1 MPSWYT
7 MIYSSLLLVTIC
19 LFLVNFFV
27 SGTSK
32 IACSIAG
39 YSCVS
44 TAILMILGFS
54 LYNLNKVSDMS
65 HYTNIS
71 YFIHLFMVS
80 GPFILL
86 LGIIGY
92 SLYLLITYQN
102 RISDGHTS
110 NEYSTFSSISIILTL
125 IEIYVFYEAMNSKLF
140 MTTGKLPRISYSVMY
155 LIGIINVVCVMIIG
169 TILKY
174 FTTDG

>member
-7 MIYSSLLLVTIC
+7 MIYTSI
-19 LFLVNFFV
+19 LFVSIILFIISFFV

-32 IACSIAG
+32 LACSIAG
-39 YSCVS
+39 YSCIS
-44 TAILMILGFS
+44 ITILMVLGFS
-54 LYNLNKVSDMS
+54 LNNLSRIANA
-65 HYTNIS
+65 TNLS
-71 YFIHLFMVS
+71 NWNFIQRLLTVS

-92 SLYLLITYQN
+92 SLYLLINYQS
-102 RISDGHTS
+102 RITNGHVT
-110 NEYSTFSSISIILTL
+110 NEYSTFSTISIVLMLLEMYT
-125 IEIYVFYEAMNSKLF
+125 FYSSMNSELF
-140 MTTGKLPRISYSVMY
+140 KNSGRIPKISYSIMY
-155 LIGIINVVCVMIIG
+155 LIGVINVVCVMILG